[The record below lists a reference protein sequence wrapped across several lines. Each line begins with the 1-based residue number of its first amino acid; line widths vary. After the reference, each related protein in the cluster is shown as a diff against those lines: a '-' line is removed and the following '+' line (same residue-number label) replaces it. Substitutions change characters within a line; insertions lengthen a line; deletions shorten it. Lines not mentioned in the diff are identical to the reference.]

1 MVPASINLCA
11 RPGLWS
17 GLSATERSP
26 AVVVASPA
34 LEEAPQAGQLPGT
47 VGKRGGGG
55 DNAERTESETRR
67 AAILRHPH
75 SKPPSR
81 TTRLGSR
88 ARPPRVVLISLAQTA
103 SVRAWHLCK
112 SSSEERNEAKG
123 TIVQGCHAN
132 PILPADMVPTLFPIP
147 VSLRCHAKCC

>member
-1 MVPASINLCA
+1 MRQA
-11 RPGLWS
+11 G
-17 GLSATERSP
+17 
-26 AVVVASPA
+26 A
-34 LEEAPQAGQLPGT
+34 LERTQRDGEESCCCCRKPGT
-47 VGKRGGGG
+47 RRSSTGRPAAGDGRKEGKGRGG